1 MLSLEQCNKDFWQLR
16 IDTYK

>member
-1 MLSLEQCNKDFWQLR
+1 MLSLKQCNKDFWQLR

>member
-1 MLSLEQCNKDFWQLR
+1 MLSLERCNKDFWQLR